1 MSEQNVPIQNAVP
14 SLVLGI
20 CSIIFGCF
28 FVGLICGIICLC
40 ITNNSYRN
48 YKKDPSMYSG
58 GGMLVAGRI
67 LSIIGLVLGGIY
79 VIYYLFVVLI
89 AGSVALPFL
98 NMLG

>member
-1 MSEQNVPIQNAVP
+1 MSDQNVPIQNAVP

-28 FVGLICGIICLC
+28 FIGLICGIICLC
-40 ITNNSYRN
+40 ITNNSYHN
-48 YKKDPSMYSG
+48 YKNNPNMYSG

-67 LSIIGLVLGGIY
+67 LSIIGIVLGGIY
-79 VIYYLFVVLI
+79 VVYYIIVVLI

-98 NMLG
+98 EMLE